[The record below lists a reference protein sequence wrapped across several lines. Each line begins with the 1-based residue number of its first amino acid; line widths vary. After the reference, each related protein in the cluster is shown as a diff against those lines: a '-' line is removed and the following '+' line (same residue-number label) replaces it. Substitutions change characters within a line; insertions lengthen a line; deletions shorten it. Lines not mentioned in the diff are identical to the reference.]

1 MKLAKMFVL
10 VIVVA
15 AMLGCVSGP
24 DAKKRVADPE
34 QAFAQHIKLAM
45 KYIGVK
51 NRDLARVHLE
61 KAANFDS
68 KATRSK
74 LNNGYA
80 LPYQLEQETELAE
93 TYFRKAIANNKADS
107 MARYNFAAFLYNQG
121 RFKEALK
128 QMQLVSED
136 LGYERR
142 PQAFYILG
150 LAQRKT
156 GQMEEALESFEKAT
170 QLTPGFAPPFIEAAE
185 IYFEQQKLPI
195 AKRALDQYVFL
206 AQPTPK
212 SLWLAVR
219 IEDYF
224 GNLDG
229 AASQGLKL
237 KNLFPY
243 SSENLEYQKWLK
255 Q

>member
-1 MKLAKMFVL
+1 MKLIHFLLIAVL
-10 VIVVA
+10 TISL
-15 AMLGCVSGP
+15 LGCVSSIET
-24 DAKKRVADPE
+24 RNTVADPDE
-34 QAFAQHIKLAM
+34 AFARHIKLAM
-45 KYIGVK
+45 QYIGSK

-61 KAANFDS
+61 KAAAFNS
-68 KATRSK
+68 KTRRAK
-74 LNNGYA
+74 LHSGYG
-80 LPYQLEQETELAE
+80 LLYQMEQETELAE
-93 TYFRKAIANNKADS
+93 KHFRHAIASDKKDS

-121 RFKEALK
+121 RFKEALQ
-128 QMQLVSED
+128 QMQIVSED

-156 GQMEEALESFEKAT
+156 GQQAQALGSFEKAT
-170 QLTPGFAPPFIEAAE
+170 QLRLKFAAPYVEAAE
-185 IYFEQQKLPI
+185 IYFAQQKLPI
-195 AKRALDQYVFL
+195 AKWALDQYGLL
-206 AQPTPK
+206 AQPTAK

-219 IEDYF
+219 IEQRF
-224 GNLDG
+224 GNKDG